1 MAFSLHY
8 YDVVKTDLKEAKDW
22 YRKQKPG
29 LEKKFSVEVKNC
41 LHRLQKNPLNYE
53 VKYKNVRTAFT
64 AIFPFAIHFFIDEP
78 KQEIIIIAII
88 HQKRDPNLS
97 YNRDLYE

>member
-29 LEKKFSVEVKNC
+29 LEKKFAVEVKNC

-64 AIFPFAIHFFIDEP
+64 AIFPFAIHFFIDET

-97 YNRDLYE
+97 YSRDLYE